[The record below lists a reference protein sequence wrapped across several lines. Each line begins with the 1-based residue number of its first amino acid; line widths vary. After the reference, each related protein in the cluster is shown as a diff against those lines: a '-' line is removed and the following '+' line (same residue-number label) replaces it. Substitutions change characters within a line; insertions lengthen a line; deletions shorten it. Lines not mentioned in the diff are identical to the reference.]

1 MSHRRSNLI
10 VTSIGRPQA
19 CVSSLSLPNDGH
31 GVHGGSDVRERAGA
45 GSRQMGTR
53 AGTLNAMI
61 PTLGTVWGRTISTHD
76 ALVGAGLVVAV
87 AVFGFEKRR
96 RAVTDERLWVVVALA
111 LAWGAVFA
119 RLGTWVQHV
128 DLSQNDA
135 LAQHWLYGSRSI
147 LGGLTGAY
155 LGALFGKRVT
165 GYRER
170 TGALFA
176 PAVAAGMAI
185 GRLGCMLTESPGT
198 ATGQAWGVVLNKTD
212 AALVGAPADVP
223 LHPSFLYEIAFH
235 ALAFA
240 LIWRFRDELAKPA
253 GLFTLYLGAYA
264 VFRFLVEFVRDN
276 EVAWAGLTRP
286 QLFLLVVLPLL
297 LWRAVKVLSPP
308 AVRHN
313 HSSDPATV
321 EAT

>member
-1 MSHRRSNLI
+1 MSAGMS
-10 VTSIGRPQA
+10 GEP
-19 CVSSLSLPNDGH
+19 
-31 GVHGGSDVRERAGA
+31 AGA
-45 GSRQMGTR
+45 GSPQRGTV
-53 AGTLNAMI
+53 AGTLKAMI
-61 PTLGTVWGRTISTHD
+61 PTLGTFWGLTISTHD

-96 RAVTDERLWVVVALA
+96 RTMTDERLWVVVALA

-155 LGALFGKRVT
+155 LGALYGKRVT

-185 GRLGCMLTESPGT
+185 GRFGCLLTESPGA
-198 ATGQAWGVVLNKTD
+198 ATGQAWGVVLNRTD
-212 AALVGAPADVP
+212 AALVG
-223 LHPSFLYEIAFH
+223 FH

-240 LIWRFRDELAKPA
+240 LIWRFRDRLAKPA

-264 VFRFLVEFVRDN
+264 VFRFLVEFVRGN

-297 LWRAVKVLSPP
+297 LWRALRVLNPP
-308 AVRHN
+308 AVKHH
-313 HSSDPATV
+313 HSSDPAMV

>member
-1 MSHRRSNLI
+1 MSYRRGNLI

-19 CVSSLSLPNDGH
+19 CLSSLNLPNYGR
-31 GVHGGSDVRERAGA
+31 GVHRGGDVVERAGS
-45 GSRQMGTR
+45 GSPQTRTR

-61 PTLGTVWGRTISTHD
+61 PTLGTFWGLTISTHD
-76 ALVGAGLVVAV
+76 ALVGAGLVAAV

-135 LAQHWLYGSRSI
+135 LVQHWFHGSRSI

-185 GRLGCMLTESPGT
+185 GRIGCMLTESPGT
-198 ATGQAWGVVLNKTD
+198 ATGQAWGVVLNEPD
-212 AALVGAPADVP
+212 AGLVGAPANVP
-223 LHPSFLYEIAFH
+223 LHPSFLYEIVFH
-235 ALAFA
+235 ALALA
-240 LIWRFRDELAKPA
+240 LIWRFRDQLAKPA

-264 VFRFLVEFVRDN
+264 VFRFLAEFVRGN

-297 LWRAVKVLSPP
+297 LWRALKVLSPP

-313 HSSDPATV
+313 HSSDPAIV